1 MKKYELVVQ
10 DIVSKI
16 CQNSINHKLPAEREL
31 SEIYGLSRFTI
42 RKALAKLEA
51 IGMVK
56 SKIGSGYFVNTSLIG
71 TPLVYNSI
79 TENSF
84 EEISYKKI
92 QLNKTLPNQHEQQIF
107 SLDDDEYIWKIRRL
121 RLINNK
127 VVQIEE
133 AKIPVSIFPEMNT
146 EIIENSIQKYALAHD
161 LEIDSYLTTYQA
173 INVSKDDADLLGCKK
188 NAAAMNIT
196 NRGFLTSGE
205 LFIVSDIIDINYQC
219 TYHTPFNSES
229 MNFRDKNSR

>member
-16 CQNSINHKLPAEREL
+16 CQNSISHKLPAEREL

-51 IGMVK
+51 IGMVT
-56 SKIGSGYFVNTSLIG
+56 SKVGSGYFVNTALIG

-92 QLNKTLPNQHEQQIF
+92 QLNKALPDNHEQQIF
-107 SLDDDEYIWKIRRL
+107 SLSGNEYIWKIRRL

-133 AKIPVSIFPEMNT
+133 AKIPVSVFPEMNA
-146 EIIENSIQKYALAHD
+146 EIIESSIQKHALSKG
-161 LEIDSYLTTYQA
+161 LQIDSYLTTYQA
-173 INVSKDDADLLGCKK
+173 VNVSKEDAELLGCKK
-188 NAAAMNIT
+188 NIAAMNIT
-196 NRGFLTSGE
+196 NRGFLSSGE

-229 MNFRDKNSR
+229 MSYRDKK

>member
-16 CQNSINHKLPAEREL
+16 CQNSISHKLPAEREL

-51 IGMVK
+51 IGMVT
-56 SKIGSGYFVNTSLIG
+56 SKVGSGYFVNTALIG

-92 QLNKTLPNQHEQQIF
+92 QLNKALPDNHEQQIF
-107 SLDDDEYIWKIRRL
+107 SLSDNEYIWKIRRL

-133 AKIPVSIFPEMNT
+133 AKIPVSVFPEMNA
-146 EIIENSIQKYALAHD
+146 EIIESSIQKHALSKG
-161 LEIDSYLTTYQA
+161 LQIDSYLTTYQA
-173 INVSKDDADLLGCKK
+173 VNVSKEDAELLGCKK
-188 NAAAMNIT
+188 NVAAMNIT
-196 NRGFLTSGE
+196 IRGFLASGE

-219 TYHTPFNSES
+219 TYHTPFNNES
-229 MNFRDKNSR
+229 MSFRDKK

>member
-51 IGMVK
+51 IGMVT
-56 SKIGSGYFVNTSLIG
+56 SKVGSGYFVNTALIG

-92 QLNKTLPNQHEQQIF
+92 QLNKALPDNHEQQIF
-107 SLDDDEYIWKIRRL
+107 SLSDSEYIWKIRRL

-133 AKIPVSIFPEMNT
+133 AKIPVSVFPEMNA
-146 EIIENSIQKYALAHD
+146 EIIESSIQKHALSKG
-161 LEIDSYLTTYQA
+161 LQIDSYLTTYQA
-173 INVSKDDADLLGCKK
+173 VNVSKEDAELLGCKK
-188 NAAAMNIT
+188 NVAAMNIT
-196 NRGFLTSGE
+196 NRGFLSSGE

-219 TYHTPFNSES
+219 TYHTPFNRES
-229 MNFRDKNSR
+229 MSYRDKK

>member
-16 CQNSINHKLPAEREL
+16 CQNSISHKLPAEREL

-51 IGMVK
+51 IGMVT
-56 SKIGSGYFVNTSLIG
+56 SKVGSGYFVNTALIG

-92 QLNKTLPNQHEQQIF
+92 QLNKALPDNHEQQIF
-107 SLDDDEYIWKIRRL
+107 SLSDNEYIWKIRRL

-127 VVQIEE
+127 VVQVEE
-133 AKIPVSIFPEMNT
+133 AKIPVSVFPEMNV
-146 EIIENSIQKYALAHD
+146 EIIESSIQKHALSKG
-161 LEIDSYLTTYQA
+161 LQIDSYLTTYQA
-173 INVSKDDADLLGCKK
+173 VNVSKEDAELLGCKK
-188 NAAAMNIT
+188 NVAAMNIT
-196 NRGFLTSGE
+196 NRGFLASGE

-229 MNFRDKNSR
+229 MSYRDKK

>member
-16 CQNSINHKLPAEREL
+16 CQNSISHKLPAEREL

-51 IGMVK
+51 IGMVT
-56 SKIGSGYFVNTSLIG
+56 SKVGSGYFVNTALIG

-92 QLNKTLPNQHEQQIF
+92 QLNKALPDNHEQQIF
-107 SLDDDEYIWKIRRL
+107 SLSDNEYIWKIRRL

-133 AKIPVSIFPEMNT
+133 AKIPVSVFPEMNA
-146 EIIENSIQKYALAHD
+146 EIIESSIQKHALSKG
-161 LEIDSYLTTYQA
+161 LQIDSYLTTYQA
-173 INVSKDDADLLGCKK
+173 VNVSKEDAELLGCKK
-188 NAAAMNIT
+188 NVAAMNIT
-196 NRGFLTSGE
+196 NRGFLSSGE

-229 MNFRDKNSR
+229 MSYRDKK

>member
-1 MKKYELVVQ
+1 
-10 DIVSKI
+10 
-16 CQNSINHKLPAEREL
+16 
-31 SEIYGLSRFTI
+31 
-42 RKALAKLEA
+42 
-51 IGMVK
+51 
-56 SKIGSGYFVNTSLIG
+56 
-71 TPLVYNSI
+71 
-79 TENSF
+79 
-84 EEISYKKI
+84 
-92 QLNKTLPNQHEQQIF
+92 
-107 SLDDDEYIWKIRRL
+107 
-121 RLINNK
+121 
-127 VVQIEE
+127 
-133 AKIPVSIFPEMNT
+133 MNT

>member
-16 CQNSINHKLPAEREL
+16 CQNSISHKLPAEREL

-51 IGMVK
+51 IGMVT
-56 SKIGSGYFVNTSLIG
+56 SKVGSGYFVNTALIG

-92 QLNKTLPNQHEQQIF
+92 QLNKALPDNHEQQIF
-107 SLDDDEYIWKIRRL
+107 SLSDNEYIWKIRRL

-127 VVQIEE
+127 VVQVEE
-133 AKIPVSIFPEMNT
+133 AKIPVSVFPEMNA
-146 EIIENSIQKYALAHD
+146 EIIESSIQKHALSKG
-161 LEIDSYLTTYQA
+161 LQIDSYLTTYQA
-173 INVSKDDADLLGCKK
+173 VNVSKEDAELLGCKK
-188 NAAAMNIT
+188 NVAAMNIT
-196 NRGFLTSGE
+196 NRGFLVSGE

-229 MNFRDKNSR
+229 MSYRDKK

>member
-51 IGMVK
+51 IGMVT
-56 SKIGSGYFVNTSLIG
+56 SKVGSGYFVNTALIG

-92 QLNKTLPNQHEQQIF
+92 QLNKALPDNHEQQIF
-107 SLDDDEYIWKIRRL
+107 SLSDNEYIWKIRRL

-133 AKIPVSIFPEMNT
+133 AKIPVSVFPEMNA
-146 EIIENSIQKYALAHD
+146 EIIESSIQKHALSKG
-161 LEIDSYLTTYQA
+161 LQIDSYLTTYQA
-173 INVSKDDADLLGCKK
+173 VNVSKEDAELLGCKK
-188 NAAAMNIT
+188 NVAAMNIT
-196 NRGFLTSGE
+196 NRGFLSSGE

-219 TYHTPFNSES
+219 TYHTPFNRES
-229 MNFRDKNSR
+229 MSYRDKK

>member
-16 CQNSINHKLPAEREL
+16 CQNSISHKLPAEREL

-51 IGMVK
+51 IGMVT
-56 SKIGSGYFVNTSLIG
+56 SKVGSGYFVNTALIG

-92 QLNKTLPNQHEQQIF
+92 QLNKALPDNHEQQIF
-107 SLDDDEYIWKIRRL
+107 SLSDNEYIWKIRRL

-127 VVQIEE
+127 VVQVEE
-133 AKIPVSIFPEMNT
+133 AKIPVSVFPEMNA
-146 EIIENSIQKYALAHD
+146 EIIESSIQKHALSKG
-161 LEIDSYLTTYQA
+161 LQIDSYLTTYQA
-173 INVSKDDADLLGCKK
+173 VNVSKEDAELLGCKK
-188 NAAAMNIT
+188 NVAAMNIT
-196 NRGFLTSGE
+196 NRGFLASGE

-219 TYHTPFNSES
+219 TYHTPFNNES
-229 MNFRDKNSR
+229 MSFRDKK

>member
-16 CQNSINHKLPAEREL
+16 CQNSIKHKLPSERDL

-51 IGMVK
+51 IGIVNAK
-56 SKIGSGYFVNTSLIG
+56 LGSGYFVNTSIIE
-71 TPLVYNSI
+71 TPLIYNSI

-84 EEISYKKI
+84 EEISYVNIK
-92 QLNKTLPNQHEQQIF
+92 LNKRLPNHHEKQIF
-107 SLDDDEYIWKIRRL
+107 SLTDSEYIWNIRRL
-121 RLINNK
+121 RLIHGK
-127 VVQIEE
+127 VIQIEE
-133 AKIPVSIFPEMNT
+133 AKIPVKIFPEMNGF
-146 EIIENSIQKYALAHD
+146 IIESSLQKHAISLG
-161 LEIDSYLTTYQA
+161 LNIDSYLTTYKA
-173 INVSKDDADLLGCKK
+173 ISVSKEDSEILGCKK
-188 NAAAMNIT
+188 NTAAMNIT
-196 NRGFLTSGE
+196 NRGFLNTGE

-229 MNFRDKNSR
+229 IDYRDKK